1 MSATLRE
8 FGDAIFWQTP
18 LQEVYPP
25 DDESPDLDTNKCG
38 ESLDGSEILDE
49 QMIEEECS
57 DSNQPGEGANISSN
71 ITMVSVEFSLNEET
85 LLFAE
90 EVHEAVRRVEALVR
104 KKSNT
109 FVALEWVGV
118 QKGKMEVVVKNK
130 AS

>member
-1 MSATLRE
+1 MAATLPE
-8 FGDAIFWQTP
+8 FGDAVFWQTP

-71 ITMVSVEFSLNEET
+71 ITMVSVEFSLSLKEEMLV
-85 LLFAE
+85 LLD
-90 EVHEAVRRVEALVR
+90 EVHEMVRTVETHTYIHLLCW
-104 KKSNT
+104 S
-109 FVALEWVGV
+109 GS
-118 QKGKMEVVVKNK
+118 
-130 AS
+130 ASRRESWRWW